1 MARRKYTK
9 EEIKLMVQMEALKQ
23 GVDPRIALAVAE
35 QESGFNPYAENKGN
49 GEGKGVDQGVMQINN
64 KWHKLK
70 DPFDPQEN
78 IAYGVRHL
86 KGLIAGAGGN
96 IARAL
101 SNYNA
106 GAGATGKAR
115 AQGDNYARLVLGRAN
130 RFSQATGAAAPISTS
145 PDGTPMLEGNV
156 SNDPSA
162 SDAMLNLYQQGIR
175 SGQQG
180 VQDIASNPYSLGT
193 YVGMRNARALEAAY
207 DRARRAQDA
216 PMRLT
221 PQEVANIQQ
230 PFGITA
236 GAMQG
241 MSQQQVNT
249 IKQMADMDTSV
260 TPYVDKLQ
268 KAYDQLQAQVL
279 AANPYTRM
287 GKMVD
292 PREYQQAVAQQQAD
306 AAYQNATAALL
317 GQQLPVQRNYAAEA
331 QARALAQ
338 TGLSP
343 EQFVAGGQADYN
355 MLANLGT
362 QKLAQVKALY
372 DRGLINAGQA
382 QQLIAGIANNFNAN
396 MVSNTANA
404 AAAVNN
410 AQRLQLELA
419 KAYADEQKGYRDYTG
434 ALDQTALQEQG
445 STARQNI
452 ASGASMYN
460 TGMQTGAGMANNY
473 NTGLVQ
479 LQKGDA
485 NGLPTFQQ
493 IGSTVLNAAGQ
504 SQDPT
509 ALNNALSGYLGG
521 YIQQGGDPNVVAP
534 YMNFFG
540 VNNNGVR

>member
-9 EEIKLMVQMEALKQ
+9 EEIKLMIQMEAVKQ

-49 GEGKGVDQGVMQINN
+49 GAGRGVDQGVMQINN

-78 IAYGVRHL
+78 IAYGIKHL
-86 KGLIAGAGGN
+86 KGLIAGANGN

-106 GAGATGKAR
+106 GAGAVGKAR
-115 AQGDNYARLVLGRAN
+115 AQGDNYAKLVLGKAN
-130 RFSQATGAAAPISTS
+130 KFSSTTGAAAPINTS
-145 PDGTPMLEGNV
+145 PDGTPRLEGNV
-156 SNDPSA
+156 SNEPA
-162 SDAMLNLYQQGIR
+162 VSDAMLDLYSQGIR

-180 VQDIASNPYSLGT
+180 VQDIANNPYKFDT
-193 YVGMRNARALEAAY
+193 YVAMRNARALEAAN
-207 DRARRAQDA
+207 DRAMRAQNA

-236 GAMQG
+236 GAMQN
-241 MSQQQVNT
+241 MVQQQANT

-268 KAYDQLQAQVL
+268 RAYDQLQSQVL
-279 AANPYTRM
+279 AANPYNRM
-287 GKMVD
+287 VQAANLT
-292 PREYQQAVAQQQAD
+292 PEERERYATMSAISR
-306 AAYQNATAALL
+306 QNANAYGIQNPTDL
-317 GQQLPVQRNYAAEA
+317 GQNLRDISFYKN
-331 QARALAQ
+331 
-338 TGLSP
+338 TGLTP

-355 MLANLGT
+355 MMANLGT
-362 QKLAQVKALY
+362 QKLAQVESLY
-372 DRGLINAGQA
+372 NRGLINANQA
-382 QQLIAGIANNFNAN
+382 QQLIAGITNNFNAN

-410 AQRLQLELA
+410 AQKLQLELA

-434 ALDQTALQEQG
+434 ALDPVALQEQG
-445 STARQNI
+445 STTRQNI

-460 TGMQTGAGMANNY
+460 TGMHTGANMANNY

-485 NGLPTFQQ
+485 SGLPTFQQ

-540 VNNNGVR
+540 VNNNGVKQ